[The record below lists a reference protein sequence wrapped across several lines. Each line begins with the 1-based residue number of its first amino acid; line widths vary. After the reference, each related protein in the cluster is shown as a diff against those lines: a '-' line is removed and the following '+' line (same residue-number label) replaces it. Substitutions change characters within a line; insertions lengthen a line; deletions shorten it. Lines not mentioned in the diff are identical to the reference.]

1 MSADQAVPPDLI
13 PTEPLTQV
21 VFVHDYLQLVFQFE
35 SFSIYNMA
43 RVSQGNTL
51 LTQGAP
57 GFCDALVSLIGQ
69 RILEAS
75 STENHRLSLT
85 FESGEN
91 FVVLSGSE
99 HIRGPE
105 AFEFNGHDNLLV
117 VEQNG

>member
-1 MSADQAVPPDLI
+1 MSADQSELPDLI

-35 SFSIYNMA
+35 SFSIYNVA
-43 RVSQGNTL
+43 RVSHGDTVL
-51 LTQGAP
+51 IQGAP
-57 GFCDALVSLIGQ
+57 GFCDAVVSLIGQ
-69 RILEAS
+69 RVREAS
-75 STENHRLSLT
+75 STDNHRLSLT

-91 FVVLSGSE
+91 VVVLSGSE

-105 AFEFNGHDNLLV
+105 AFEFNGHDNLIV